1 MQLNQEVDWRV
12 SIRKPSK
19 GEVIKKEEAGLHT
32 ICTQCQD
39 PYLEQGKT
47 LPFSWAESG
56 KDPAIPWVWGMGVLG
71 MAMFVNEHKCLFL
84 QRYPHSLPYWFSKHV
99 FYVHV
104 CAVCVH
110 TLPFQTLSQCTW
122 SLSTVSPQHLPIFV
136 HPSVLGLQVYISVPG
151 FVHGCWRSDLGILY
165 FYNKHLTHWTI
176 LNLLLLTDVK
186 AGIRFEMVF

>member
-39 PYLEQGKT
+39 PYLEQGET
-47 LPFSWAESG
+47 LPFSLAGSG

-71 MAMFVNEHKCLFL
+71 MAMFVNEHKCSFL

-99 FYVHV
+99 FYVYV
-104 CAVCVH
+104 CAVCLCAHLTFSDPLPVH
-110 TLPFQTLSQCTW
+110 LELIYSEPSASAYLCPPFSSGIAGIHICAWLCTW
-122 SLSTVSPQHLPIFV
+122 VPEIWPWDLILLQQAP
-136 HPSVLGLQVYISVPG
+136 HP
-151 FVHGCWRSDLGILY
+151 
-165 FYNKHLTHWTI
+165 
-176 LNLLLLTDVK
+176 LNYLKFAAVDRCE
-186 AGIRFEMVF
+186 G